1 MDNDRNKH
9 NDAMAAMPI
18 KLGNSFVH
26 GVLFAALTAGASPLL
41 AHEPVAKAA
50 AVASAVSPSARGAA
64 ATVDGFH
71 AALRRGDTRFAA
83 ALLADDV
90 LIFESGEVER
100 SKAEYAAHH
109 LGADAEFSRA
119 VPSSRSRR
127 AGDASGAMAWIAS
140 EGRTTGTFHGR
151 PIDQMTTET
160 MVLRR
165 AAHGWKIVQ
174 IHWSSTAAR

>member
-1 MDNDRNKH
+1 
-9 NDAMAAMPI
+9 MP
-18 KLGNSFVH
+18 KLNLISR
-26 GVLFAALTAGASPLL
+26 AALFGSLAASAPVL
-41 AHEPVAKAA
+41 AHTPAARSAA
-50 AVASAVSPSARGAA
+50 ANALAPAARSAA
-64 ATVDGFH
+64 ATVDAFH
-71 AALRRGDTRFAA
+71 AALRRGDASAAA

-119 VPSSRSRR
+119 VPSSPSRR

-140 EGRTTGTFHGR
+140 EGRATGTFHGR

-165 AAHGWKIVQ
+165 AAHSWKIVQ
-174 IHWSSTAAR
+174 IHWSSAAAR

>member
-1 MDNDRNKH
+1 
-9 NDAMAAMPI
+9 MATMPTV
-18 KLGNSFVH
+18 FVR
-26 GVLFAALTAGASPLL
+26 GALCVALAACASTIL
-41 AHEPVAKAA
+41 AREPVVKAA

-71 AALRRGDTRFAA
+71 AALRRGDTSAA
-83 ALLADDV
+83 AAWLADDV

-109 LGADAEFSRA
+109 LGADAEFTQA
-119 VPSSRSRR
+119 VPSTITRR
-127 AGDASGAMAWIAS
+127 AGNSSGAIAWIAS

-165 AAHGWKIVQ
+165 AARGWKIVQ
-174 IHWSSTAAR
+174 IHWSSAAAR